1 MDLWHL
7 SNNMKV
13 MLTLQTLNTELN
25 FVFIFH
31 VLILLCEIKRRC
43 AFTKDTTQKSITKW
57 QSTSLSWYYLQLG
70 HLILNATNW
79 MRKISGNAFLRH
91 LGGRVF
97 HIPKVVLNHEVEGV
111 ASPPPSVANFEHV
124 SRFILLLILLKFN
137 K

>member
-1 MDLWHL
+1 MKLSMDLWHL

-70 HLILNATNW
+70 HLIVNATNW

-97 HIPKVVLNHEVEGV
+97 HIFPRLYSIMRWRGV
-111 ASPPPSVANFEHV
+111 PRP
-124 SRFILLLILLKFN
+124 LLLLLTLNIFRALFYC
-137 K
+137 

>member
-1 MDLWHL
+1 MKLSMDLWRL

-43 AFTKDTTQKSITKW
+43 AFTKHTTQKSITKS

-79 MRKISGNAFLRH
+79 MRKTSGNAFLRH

-97 HIPKVVLNHEVEGV
+97 HIFPRLYSIMRWRGV
-111 ASPPPSVANFEHV
+111 PRP
-124 SRFILLLILLKFN
+124 LLLLLTLNIFRALFYC
-137 K
+137 

>member
-1 MDLWHL
+1 MKLSMDLWHL

-43 AFTKDTTQKSITKW
+43 AFTKHTTQKSITKS

-79 MRKISGNAFLRH
+79 MRKTSGNAFLRH

-97 HIPKVVLNHEVEGV
+97 HIFPRLYSIVRWRGV
-111 ASPPPSVANFEHV
+111 PRS
-124 SRFILLLILLKFN
+124 LLLLLTFN
-137 K
+137 MFRALFYC